1 LILFAAIA
9 LLSSCSKEVAEQ
21 KAPSEPVLSRQY
33 RQGSVTAIVSASETN
48 IAATGQ
54 VQLTLDVQVPPGT
67 DVVFP
72 EVGNRVEPFTLSGSW
87 TEPLQTLPNGKI
99 LHRGVW
105 LLVPSLPGEVVF
117 QPLEIAAG
125 PATLKTEP
133 ILVSVRSILPEGLDT
148 LEIKDIAA
156 PATLLPEQR
165 KEQQRW
171 LIFLGLATATALVV
185 LCIGLGRRP
194 KRVVVLSPHEEA
206 FQALETLP
214 ADAMVRLHELTRILL
229 QYIARRFHVPVV
241 GKTTKEIVPDVPR
254 FPLLGHRQKLVKFL
268 ETSEQIRFSNRL
280 PDGFTEKSECY
291 IRWIIEETKEGK
303 PCA

>member
-1 LILFAAIA
+1 M
-9 LLSSCSKEVAEQ
+9 
-21 KAPSEPVLSRQY
+21 LSRQY

-156 PATLLPEQR
+156 PAILLPGQ
-165 KEQQRW
+165 KKTQQRW
-171 LIFLGLATATALVV
+171 LVFLGIATAAALVV

-194 KRVVVLSPHEEA
+194 KRVAVLPPHELA
-206 FQALETLP
+206 FQALENLP
-214 ADAMVRLHELTRILL
+214 GDPLEKIHKTSEILL
-229 QYIARRFHVPVV
+229 SFIGGRFNLPTL
-241 GKTTKEIVPDVPR
+241 GKTINEVV
-254 FPLLGHRQKLVKFL
+254 PLLPKKVLLGRRHKLEKFL
-268 ETSEQIRFSNRL
+268 LAAEEIRFSNRI
-280 PDGFTEKSECY
+280 PPGFPENYEQY
-291 IRWIIEETKEGK
+291 VRGFVEEMKQEA
-303 PCA
+303 PCD